1 MEIISIIEI
10 IGVITFGMSGAILA
24 VQKDLDY
31 YGIAIFALITATGGG
46 IVRDILINEFPVSLA
61 NPFYALLSLLAAV
74 VAILFYN
81 QISRLSK
88 VLQIFDAFGLAAFT
102 ASGAKYVLDHGFDQ
116 PYVVITLAI
125 LTGTGGGTLR
135 DVFAKEIPYVFQK
148 EIYAVASFIGVIAY
162 LLSMEFLPPRAA
174 LYICFGI
181 TLAVRLVSLKK
192 DLHLRHVAK
201 EVR

>member
-1 MEIISIIEI
+1 MEILSIIEI
-10 IGVITFGMSGAILA
+10 IGVITFGISGAILA
-24 VQKDLDY
+24 IRKDLDY

-46 IVRDILINEFPVSLA
+46 MVRDVLINAFPVSLG
-61 NPFYALLSLLAAV
+61 NPLYALLSLLAAV
-74 VAILFYN
+74 VAIIFYN
-81 QISRLSK
+81 TMERLSK

-102 ASGAKYVLDHGFDQ
+102 ASGASYAFSNGFDQ

-148 EIYAVASFIGVIAY
+148 EIYAVASFIGAVAY
-162 LLSMEFLPPRAA
+162 LLTIPFLPPKAA

-192 DLHLRHVAK
+192 DLHLRRVAK